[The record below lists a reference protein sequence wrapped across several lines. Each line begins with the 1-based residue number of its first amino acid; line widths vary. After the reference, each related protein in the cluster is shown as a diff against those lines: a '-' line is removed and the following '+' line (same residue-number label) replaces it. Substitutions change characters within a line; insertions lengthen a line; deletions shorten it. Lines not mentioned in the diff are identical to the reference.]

1 MALWVDKSEILKLCD
16 RENLLHINVLDVGGN
31 RKEKKIIIPNVV
43 VRCQGLRESLPAEFQ
58 GSAASVSFDN
68 RNCTDDIVHD

>member
-31 RKEKKIIIPNVV
+31 RKEKIIIPNVV
-43 VRCQGLRESLPAEFQ
+43 VRCQDLRESLPAEFQ

-68 RNCTDDIVHD
+68 RNCTDDTVHD